1 MKSDKLRPKKKGGG
15 QGGAVVRR
23 KFNSLKPII
32 YELKDLIFIVIY
44 GIGNL
49 TCNNVFCMFQESNNT
64 FSLKSLS
71 HEAMAGNM

>member
-1 MKSDKLRPKKKGGG
+1 MSCDRKKGGGG

-44 GIGNL
+44 FYVQRIVL
-49 TCNNVFCMFQESNNT
+49 ET
-64 FSLKSLS
+64 
-71 HEAMAGNM
+71 